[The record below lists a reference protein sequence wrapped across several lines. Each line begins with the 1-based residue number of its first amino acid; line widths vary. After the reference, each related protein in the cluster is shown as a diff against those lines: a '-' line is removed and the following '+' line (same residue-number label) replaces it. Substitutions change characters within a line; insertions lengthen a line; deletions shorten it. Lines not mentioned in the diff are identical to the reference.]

1 MHKKT
6 YSEMYS
12 FEVILGF
19 VIAFL
24 MPTNLQVWAYIFNE
38 PPKKLWFDWLK
49 FGLFLWERSH
59 D

>member
-38 PPKKLWFDWLK
+38 PPKKL
-49 FGLFLWERSH
+49 
-59 D
+59 